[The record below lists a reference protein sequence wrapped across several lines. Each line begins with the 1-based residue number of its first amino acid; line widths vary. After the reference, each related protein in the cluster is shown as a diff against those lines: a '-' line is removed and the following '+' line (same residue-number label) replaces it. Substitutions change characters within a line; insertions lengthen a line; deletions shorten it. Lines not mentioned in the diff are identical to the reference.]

1 MASKTRVRKPIAP
14 HEPGTPYTPE
24 EVAAILR
31 VSVET
36 VGGLCRNGQLVA
48 MKIGSRG
55 RGLWRI
61 EEADLAA
68 FREQA
73 KVKPA
78 PVIED
83 ESMPKL
89 RYLKPQS
96 R

>member
-1 MASKTRVRKPIAP
+1 MAKKTRVRKPIPP
-14 HEPGTPYTPE
+14 HEPGTPYTPD

-48 MKIGSRG
+48 KKIGSRG

-61 EEADLAA
+61 KEADLVA

-73 KVKPA
+73 KAMPA
-78 PVIED
+78 PVIE
-83 ESMPKL
+83 EEPMPKL
-89 RYLKPQS
+89 RHVRPQP